1 MPHIQTII
9 EHRGESMSDTGAPP
23 RLACVVCMRVSVYVY
38 QSLCRFVFWFVCARI
53 LLVWECDRQNET
65 SQRKLLGRQSIML
78 GKVCSYNP
86 LFPCV
91 LRDSVCACVHMCAC
105 MGWGQGEG
113 QHSQKPRWCRPLLSL
128 FLMLDK
134 IMSLYS
140 TPENN
145 LPWLYYPGVSF
156 QPRR

>member
-1 MPHIQTII
+1 MLSNCLH
-9 EHRGESMSDTGAPP
+9 E
-23 RLACVVCMRVSVYVY
+23 CVCVCV
-38 QSLCRFVFWFVCARI
+38 LKFVQVCLFVCVCARI

-65 SQRKLLGRQSIML
+65 SQQKLLGRQSIML
-78 GKVCSYNP
+78 SKVCGYSP

-91 LRDSVCACVHMCAC
+91 PRDCVCVHGAGGCR
-105 MGWGQGEG
+105 
-113 QHSQKPRWCRPLLSL
+113 HSQRQAPPSCRPLLSL
-128 FLMLDK
+128 FLMPDK

-145 LPWLYYPGVSF
+145 LPWLYYPCVSF